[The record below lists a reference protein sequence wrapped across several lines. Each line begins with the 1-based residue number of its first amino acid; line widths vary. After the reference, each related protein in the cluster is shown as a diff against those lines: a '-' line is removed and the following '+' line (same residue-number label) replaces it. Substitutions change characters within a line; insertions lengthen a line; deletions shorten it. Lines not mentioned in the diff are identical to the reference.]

1 MSNKANHQK
10 KEPSR
15 KQPAKGSKDNQ
26 LQHIRLFNSKNLLT
40 MLIIAGLTFF
50 VYSGA
55 LKNDFVNLD
64 DDRYVTE
71 NPKLFLQST
80 ADMFKIPDGYHMGNY
95 HPITM
100 VVYKLIYNKV
110 KLDPFAYHLINL
122 IIHIFNTLLVFYL
135 VFLLSSCFE
144 IACVTALLFGVHTMH
159 VESVAWISELKDLL
173 YAFFFFA
180 SLIAYV
186 HYAKDRRR
194 KGLYALAMILFLG
207 SLLSKAMA
215 ASLSVVLF
223 AIDFYLDGKFNRKYI
238 LEKIPF
244 LALSAV
250 FGIIAIK
257 AQQSMDA
264 VGDYTIF
271 KPHER
276 VALASYGYVTY
287 LWKLIFPV
295 NLSAYY
301 AYPLYEND
309 ALPPVY
315 FVFILLVLIVVA
327 ASWYSLRKNRYVFF
341 GMAFFSITVFLVL
354 QLLPVGGAVMA
365 DRYSYIPSMG
375 IFFIFAN
382 GIYLL
387 YKKTSTRYLAYG
399 IILFS
404 TAAYSFA
411 TVNRCKIWKDGMT
424 LWSDVIDKSQTIV
437 LAYNNRGVLFNTMG
451 QNLLEEAKKNPVKKD
466 SAVLVLNKAL
476 NDFNNALR
484 LNNKDTQAWSN
495 KGLAYW
501 RLGMND
507 SAIYNLN
514 RAVTIDANYAIAWSN
529 LGSVYYSAS
538 RFADAVASYEKAV
551 QCNPSLKDGWYNLGI
566 INYNMGNKEKACE
579 SLQKAAALGMEHA
592 GNAFRD
598 LCK

>member
-1 MSNKANHQK
+1 
-10 KEPSR
+10 
-15 KQPAKGSKDNQ
+15 
-26 LQHIRLFNSKNLLT
+26 
-40 MLIIAGLTFF
+40 
-50 VYSGA
+50 
-55 LKNDFVNLD
+55 
-64 DDRYVTE
+64 
-71 NPKLFLQST
+71 
-80 ADMFKIPDGYHMGNY
+80 
-95 HPITM
+95 
-100 VVYKLIYNKV
+100 
-110 KLDPFAYHLINL
+110 
-122 IIHIFNTLLVFYL
+122 
-135 VFLLSSCFE
+135 
-144 IACVTALLFGVHTMH
+144 
-159 VESVAWISELKDLL
+159 
-173 YAFFFFA
+173 
-180 SLIAYV
+180 
-186 HYAKDRRR
+186 
-194 KGLYALAMILFLG
+194 
-207 SLLSKAMA
+207 
-215 ASLSVVLF
+215 
-223 AIDFYLDGKFNRKYI
+223 
-238 LEKIPF
+238 
-244 LALSAV
+244 
-250 FGIIAIK
+250 
-257 AQQSMDA
+257 
-264 VGDYTIF
+264 
-271 KPHER
+271 
-276 VALASYGYVTY
+276 
-287 LWKLIFPV
+287 
-295 NLSAYY
+295 
-301 AYPLYEND
+301 
-309 ALPPVY
+309 
-315 FVFILLVLIVVA
+315 
-327 ASWYSLRKNRYVFF
+327 
-341 GMAFFSITVFLVL
+341 MAFFSITVFLVL

-566 INYNMGNKEKACE
+566 INYNLGNKEKACE